1 MPNVRLDTIKNQNT
15 EIYSDWYLNIQY
27 NKLILMNQF

>member
-15 EIYSDWYLNIQY
+15 EIYSDWYLIFNII
-27 NKLILMNQF
+27 NLF